1 MSETQ
6 FLRVC
11 RVSDRSFIRRS
22 LAAWQITAN
31 FPAGRLHQGKKMDS
45 SPVLKKG
52 DITTNSVQ
60 LIDEEK
66 RFAKNLETYVDACYM
81 NKSEDD
87 SGLNYHI
94 VSVFGSQS
102 TGKSTLLNKLFGT
115 QFDVMDEEKRQQT
128 TKGIWFS
135 HANYIASHD
144 ETNPKTE
151 NKKNVYVLDV
161 EGVDGREKADDKDFE
176 RKSALFALAT
186 SEVLIVNIFEH
197 QVGLYQGANME
208 LLKTVMEVNLS
219 LFHKQAERCLL
230 LFVIRDFTG
239 LTPLSNLGQSLEA
252 DMNRIWADLNKPE
265 ECKDSKL
272 VDFFDLKFASISHK
286 HYQPEKFDS
295 DIRKLGDDF
304 SNETFFANNRYHK
317 KIPIDAWALYSQQ
330 IWEQIENNKDLD
342 LPTQQ
347 ILVSRFKCNEIS
359 TALYDEIFDKEFNE
373 LTLPEKDPLES
384 CKVLKALRS
393 KCLELYD
400 QQASRY
406 KSAVYLETRK
416 ELELKM
422 DLKLKDF
429 QSRILG
435 LLIEKLVTELDSAY
449 AALKKSKTTSNF
461 EETLK
466 YVIDETLDKFETA
479 SSQYILVDDS
489 EVSEIYAQNLK
500 VHSELLMA
508 KLKDFSDRMRNKEST
523 ALVNKLGKKF
533 QIKIKEYLI
542 EEVTQPTDDL
552 WDKVMSQFDQI
563 VEKLLRTYEYGQG
576 YDFQL
581 GLKEGNDLL
590 HLKIMKMIWKKYDV
604 LVHDFINEDTV
615 SRILRNVFEDKFKF
629 DDKGLPI
636 VWKDFNQLDSR
647 FNKSKEETL
656 KLLPL
661 LGTMRLSNGKTVQI
675 PKYNIDENDSEQE
688 LDSASEIEDD
698 SDPDINTNKF
708 ARLLT
713 TKQKAK
719 ISKRFKKDADA
730 IYLDAKRS
738 IAANRTSIPPFM
750 YVLLLVLGW
759 NEFMMILRN
768 PILFVLSIILLTGFY
783 FAYNMQMVGP
793 ILTITNSVL
802 NQSKTVI
809 KDKLKDFLLDE
820 PEKQASQS
828 PQSEQK
834 PTETYE
840 LDDL

>member
-384 CKVLKALRS
+384 CKVFKALRS

-768 PILFVLSIILLTGFY
+768 PILFVLFIILLTGFY